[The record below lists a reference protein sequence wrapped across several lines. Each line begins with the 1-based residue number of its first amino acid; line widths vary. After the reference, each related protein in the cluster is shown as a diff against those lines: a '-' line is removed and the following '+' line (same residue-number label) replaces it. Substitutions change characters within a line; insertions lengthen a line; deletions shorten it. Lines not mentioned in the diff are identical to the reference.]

1 MRTIEMEMINGSKT
15 NKLKIVMDYTN
26 KECYLKDVDGTTV
39 INLANVRIPFACPEE
54 VFITEAVDKYIGV
67 IRDFIIEGL
76 TGCYVE
82 YDENG
87 KEIFIP
93 KELK

>member
-1 MRTIEMEMINGSKT
+1 MTITINVGNEENVADKQINVVYDKCRGWVESKNIT
-15 NKLKIVMDYTN
+15 
-26 KECYLKDVDGTTV
+26 
-39 INLANVRIPFACPEE
+39 INLAGELNFTGKIPPKY
-54 VFITEAVDKYIGV
+54 VTEQVDKYIGV

>member
-1 MRTIEMEMINGSKT
+1 MIMTITINVGNEENVADKQINVVYDKCRGWVESKNIT
-15 NKLKIVMDYTN
+15 
-26 KECYLKDVDGTTV
+26 
-39 INLANVRIPFACPEE
+39 INLAGELNFTGKIPPKY
-54 VFITEAVDKYIGV
+54 VTEQVDKYIGV

>member
-1 MRTIEMEMINGSKT
+1 MTITINVGNEENVADKQINVVYDKCRGWVESKNIT
-15 NKLKIVMDYTN
+15 
-26 KECYLKDVDGTTV
+26 
-39 INLANVRIPFACPEE
+39 INLAGELNFTGKIPPKY
-54 VFITEAVDKYIGV
+54 VTEQVDKYIGV

-76 TGCYVE
+76 TDCYVE